1 MAAGLRTLEPDQREE
16 HARAAAPA
24 ASAAPAAPPHQL
36 AILALQQGA
45 GNAAVAS
52 AMLQRDNGGPGTAT
66 HPDLHRGEKGDDVE
80 LLQMK
85 LNWHL
90 GFMRRTLLDV
100 DGDFGGKTE
109 RAVIAVKRA
118 RHVSPANGAVDAATW
133 TMLEQQPS
141 SSSDAAQ
148 HGRGPEYDRMLD
160 DGLLDVTL
168 AIGFDEDRVLVH
180 EATEIRRGLTEVRSF
195 TEDEAAAE
203 QLRVDAGRP
212 HAPGGRNYVKRDYG
226 SSHGSPVHAAI
237 RLVEPTDESQGTGQS
252 GATSRDAALAGMNES
267 DLFAYGGHARYGTG
281 PDFDRNYHFVVHW
294 DSFPSAPRGKSGDE
308 EIPSMDEFVA
318 ATRVTTSRRFEELEA
333 AGAVEFVPHPGGNIT
348 INVDPQSHVH
358 ELGAYFMRRANAG
371 QTADALDTGITE
383 SRYRLW
389 MFNGCSTRDYVRSVR
404 RNPLLGTRDLDMVV
418 TDPATYLTSYAEGI
432 LSFLDG
438 VMSTES
444 ASALDPRMEDA
455 TPFESN
461 THSGS
466 GFEDNPRR

>member
-16 HARAAAPA
+16 RAAAVA
-24 ASAAPAAPPHQL
+24 QPPPPPPRTSSRSSRS
-36 AILALQQGA
+36 QQGA
-45 GNAAVAS
+45 GNAVVAR
-52 AMLQRDNGGPGTAT
+52 AMLQRDNGGPATAA
-66 HPDLHRGEKGDDVE
+66 HPDLARGQNGDDVE
-80 LLQMK
+80 LLQLK

-100 DGDFGGKTE
+100 DGDFGGRTE

-118 RHVSPANGAVDAATW
+118 HHVTPANGAVDAATW

-141 SSSDAAQ
+141 AATDAAQ
-148 HGRGPEYDRMLD
+148 HGRGPEYDRMLE

-168 AIGFDEDRVLVH
+168 AIGFDEHGVLVH
-180 EATEIRRGLTEVRSF
+180 EAKEIRRGLAEVRSF

-203 QLRVDAGRP
+203 QLRTAAGRP
-212 HAPGGRNYVKRDYG
+212 HTPGGRNYVKRDYNT
-226 SSHGSPVHAAI
+226 SHGQPVHAAL
-237 RLVEPTDESQGTGQS
+237 RLVEPTDESSGTGES
-252 GATSRDAALAGMNES
+252 GAASRDAAMAGMDQS

-294 DSFPSAPRGKSGDE
+294 DSFPNPPQGKTGDE
-308 EIPSMDEFVA
+308 EFPDMDAFVA
-318 ATRVTTSRRFEELEA
+318 ATRVSTQARFEALEA
-333 AGAVEFVPHPGGNIT
+333 QGAVEFVPHPGGNVT
-348 INVDPQSHVH
+348 INVDPQSHVR

-371 QTADALDTGITE
+371 QTNALDTGITE

-404 RNPLLGTRDLDMVV
+404 RNPRLGTRDLDMVV

-444 ASALDPRMEDA
+444 AAALDQRMEDA

-461 THSGS
+461 THSSS

>member
-1 MAAGLRTLEPDQREE
+1 VATGLRTLEPDEREE
-16 HARAAAPA
+16 HAHAPA
-24 ASAAPAAPPHQL
+24 PVVSGAAPHQL

-45 GNAAVAS
+45 GNAAVAR
-52 AMLQRDNGGPGTAT
+52 AMLQRQGTPPAT
-66 HPDLHRGEKGDDVE
+66 TSHPDLQRGADGDDVE

-118 RHVSPANGAVDAATW
+118 RHVSPANGTVDAAAW
-133 TMLEQQPS
+133 TMLEQQPT

-180 EATEIRRGLTEVRSF
+180 EAQEVRRGLAEVRSF

-203 QLRVDAGRP
+203 QLRTDAGRP
-212 HAPGGRNYVKRDYG
+212 HTPGGRNYVKRDYNT
-226 SSHGSPVHAAI
+226 SHGQPVHAAV
-237 RLVEPTDESQGTGQS
+237 RLVEPSDESQGTGQS
-252 GATSRDAALAGMNES
+252 GAASRDAARRHERERPVLLRRTRPLR
-267 DLFAYGGHARYGTG
+267 DG
-281 PDFDRNYHFVVHW
+281 PGLR
-294 DSFPSAPRGKSGDE
+294 PQLPLRRPLG
-308 EIPSMDEFVA
+308 
-318 ATRVTTSRRFEELEA
+318 RVSEPA
-333 AGAVEFVPHPGGNIT
+333 AGPQRRRGDPGHGRLRRGHRDPHGGTLRAARGPGRGR
-348 INVDPQSHVH
+348 VRPAPGRQRDDQ
-358 ELGAYFMRRANAG
+358 RRPAEPRPRTRRLLHAAR
-371 QTADALDTGITE
+371 QRGITE

-404 RNPLLGTRDLDMVV
+404 RNPLLGSRDLDMVV

-438 VMSTES
+438 VMATES
-444 ASALDPRMEDA
+444 ASALDQRMEDA
-455 TPFESN
+455 TPFESA

>member
-1 MAAGLRTLEPDQREE
+1 VQVAAASRTHEPDQREE
-16 HARAAAPA
+16 HAGAPAPAAPA
-24 ASAAPAAPPHQL
+24 AAPHQL

-45 GNAAVAS
+45 GNAAVAR
-52 AMLQRDNGGPGTAT
+52 AILQRQPAGTA
-66 HPDLHRGEKGDDVE
+66 HPDLRRGDDGDDVE

-109 RAVIAVKRA
+109 RALIAVKRA
-118 RHVSPANGAVDAATW
+118 RRITPANGAVDAATW

-168 AIGFDEDRVLVH
+168 AIGFDEHGVLVH
-180 EATEIRRGLTEVRSF
+180 EANEVRRGLTEVRSF

-212 HAPGGRNYVKRDYG
+212 HTPGGRNYVKRDYNTSNG
-226 SSHGSPVHAAI
+226 QPVHAAL
-237 RLVEPTDESQGTGQS
+237 RLVESTDESQGTGQT
-252 GATSRDAALAGMNES
+252 GAASRDAAVAGMNES

-294 DSFPSAPRGKSGDE
+294 DSFPNAPQGKSGDE
-308 EIPSMDEFVA
+308 EIPDMDAFVE
-318 ATRVTTSRRFEELEA
+318 ATRISTAARFEALEA
-333 AGAVEFVPHPGGNIT
+333 QGAVEFVPHPGGNVT
-348 INVDPQSHVH
+348 INVDPQSHVR

-371 QTADALDTGITE
+371 QANALDTGITE

-389 MFNGCSTRDYVRSVR
+389 MFNGCSTRDYVRTAR
-404 RNPLLGTRDLDMVV
+404 RNPLLGARDLDMVV

-438 VMSTES
+438 VMATES
-444 ASALDPRMEDA
+444 ASALDQRMEDA
-455 TPFESN
+455 TPFEAA

>member
-1 MAAGLRTLEPDQREE
+1 VATGLRTLEPDEREE
-16 HARAAAPA
+16 HAHAPA
-24 ASAAPAAPPHQL
+24 PVVSGAAPHQL

-45 GNAAVAS
+45 GNAAVAR
-52 AMLQRDNGGPGTAT
+52 AMLQRQGTPPAT
-66 HPDLHRGEKGDDVE
+66 TSHPDLQRGADGDDVE

-118 RHVSPANGAVDAATW
+118 RHVSPANGTVDAAAW
-133 TMLEQQPS
+133 TMLEQQPT

-180 EATEIRRGLTEVRSF
+180 EAQEVRRGLAEVRSF

-203 QLRVDAGRP
+203 QLRTDAGRP
-212 HAPGGRNYVKRDYG
+212 HTPGGRNYVKRDYNT
-226 SSHGSPVHAAI
+226 SHGQPVHAAV
-237 RLVEPTDESQGTGQS
+237 RLVEPSDESQGTGQS
-252 GATSRDAALAGMNES
+252 GAASRDAALAGMNES
-267 DLFAYGGHARYGTG
+267 DLFSYGGHARYGTG

-294 DSFPSAPRGKSGDE
+294 DAFPNPPRGRSGDE
-308 EIPSMDEFVA
+308 EIPGMDAFVEATGIRTA
-318 ATRVTTSRRFEELEA
+318 ARFEQLEA
-333 AGAVEFVPHPGGNIT
+333 QGAVEFVPHPGGNVT
-348 INVDPQSHVH
+348 INVDPQSHVR

-371 QTADALDTGITE
+371 QTNALDTGITE

-404 RNPLLGTRDLDMVV
+404 RNPLLGSRDLDMVV

-438 VMSTES
+438 VMATES
-444 ASALDPRMEDA
+444 ASALDQRMEDA
-455 TPFESN
+455 TPFESA